1 MKRLSI
7 RFFAIATLLLCAS
20 ATTFA
25 AVDWSQY
32 DFVDAGGRAEYTNKY
47 KVEQVENLSVVN
59 IQQPGF
65 ASELGIYMHVPGG
78 ISECTGTANKINGAG
93 VCIFLSGLTAQET
106 EVTIKYAPANEIT
119 FHIYYVDGGAAKKEN
134 VVLNETAY
142 ASTGNAA
149 EGNDGNEGTRWETKY
164 EDGATDAE
172 KDAQWWLCKMAE
184 ESEFNTVQILWEGAY
199 AKSFKLEISN
209 DSTTWTEI
217 AKIEDQKLESFPY
230 LQTISVGEQKA
241 KYLRFTGIARGTNY
255 GYSFWELRAFT
266 KKEQTLTTIE
276 LKAAADLV
284 KVGESLALTTVTK
297 DQDGEAMVAE
307 VTYTV
312 SPADAGTVENGTFK
326 ASKFGAATITATS
339 GAVASNTV
347 TVFCYE
353 GDNVALST
361 NIDNDNK
368 AIAQSEIGTGTSAF
382 YAVDGNEG
390 SVWQGSSTN
399 GTADTEEA
407 RTYDSWFVLDL
418 GAYYNVSLVT
428 IKFEGACSEAYH
440 LDFSANNTDWNLAYN
455 YVGAAGVNG
464 HTDMLYGDNL
474 ANAQS
479 VRYVRFWSTKAAT
492 SYGMKIYE
500 MKVFATPGTAP
511 ADNEKPVMGT
521 ATLVSSN
528 YAQAVVAVTA
538 TDNIGIA
545 FYHVVDAA
553 NAYDAKIAAVDGN
566 ITITGIVPATTY
578 NFTIT
583 AIDLADN
590 ESENSAAVRV
600 VTPTHLYVPAAA
612 PAAPTYPAN
621 QVKAVYSATYN
632 ADCNFGE
639 WGSGT
644 IYTQDDF
651 GKKYVT
657 TENGGWFGLIDFSLN
672 CSSME
677 YLHLDVWSDED
688 ITMQVFP
695 IWGGVEKFVT
705 RTVEGQTWNSI
716 DIALTD
722 FVGITDWTNIYQI
735 KIADVKGKTF
745 WLNNVYFYTT
755 KEPEKDAE
763 APTSFTASLVS
774 ASYVSAD
781 IKAKATDNSGV
792 VIFQVFNG
800 ENKIAEKIAVSNV
813 ETTFTV
819 NGLQSGTTHN
829 LTVKAVDETGNT
841 AETMVPVT
849 LTTKALPAA
858 APAPTAS
865 ASDVLSIY
873 SDTYATATGVNR
885 FMGQWSQTTVETEVE
900 LTADNKAL
908 LYTTCNY
915 LGWEGVTIDVSSYAN
930 LHMDI
935 YIETAG
941 SIEYTPIW
949 KNGEAVKQYDLEAG
963 WNSLNINLK
972 ADFPAVD
979 LANIIQMKWA
989 NMPSVCIIDNVYF
1002 WKQGTTTLINT
1013 VATDTLVTKTIENGQ
1028 LIIIRDGIRYNTIG
1042 QVIE

>member
-20 ATTFA
+20 TTTFA

-32 DFVDAGGRAEYTNKY
+32 AFLGDGAGGGKYSDKY
-47 KVEQVENLSVVN
+47 KVEKVEGINDIVN

-65 ASELGIYMHVPGG
+65 ATEPGIYITFPAG
-78 ISECTGTANKINGAG
+78 IISCSVSGDIQGAG
-93 VCIFLSGLTAQET
+93 MIMHLSAFTAQET
-106 EVTIKYAPANEIT
+106 EVTVVHGLGTVVFHVYYA
-119 FHIYYVDGGAAKKEN
+119 DGGAAKKEN

-142 ASTGNAA
+142 ASSGNAA
-149 EGNDGNEGTRWETKY
+149 EGNDGNEGTRWTATPA
-164 EDGATDAE
+164 DDATDAE

-199 AKSFKLEISN
+199 AASFSLEVSN

-217 AKIEDQKLESFPY
+217 AKVTDQKLETFPY
-230 LQTISVGEQKA
+230 LQTIAVGNQKA
-241 KYLRFTGIARGTNY
+241 KYLRLTLIKRGTGYN
-255 GYSFWELRAFT
+255 YSFWELRAFT
-266 KKEQTLTTIE
+266 KKEQTLSTIE

-297 DQDGEAMVAE
+297 DQDGEAMEAE

-312 SPADAGTVENGTFK
+312 SPADAGTVENGAFK

-339 GAVASNTV
+339 GAVASNMV

-353 GDNVALST
+353 GDNVALSK
-361 NIDNDNK
+361 NIGTDNK
-368 AIAQSEIGTGTSAF
+368 VIAQSEIGQGTNAF
-382 YAVDGNEG
+382 YAVDGDEG
-390 SVWQGSSTN
+390 NVWQGSATN

-500 MKVFATPGTAP
+500 MKVFATPGSAP

-590 ESENSAAVRV
+590 ESENSAAVKV
-600 VTPTHLYVPAAA
+600 VTPVYYPAPTVAA
-612 PAAPTYPAN
+612 PVPVHDAKNVLSLYSDKYANAFAAINSYNEGWWQAPSMEEKDIDGDHYMRYFGRMTGMVGWQFA
-621 QVKAVYSATYN
+621 AIEATGMTHIHV
-632 ADCNFGE
+632 DI
-639 WGSGT
+639 WPSVSGT
-644 IYTQDDF
+644 IQMGPTYGGDGLTTQV
-651 GKKYVT
+651 GIVV
-657 TENGGWFGLIDFSLN
+657 
-672 CSSME
+672 
-677 YLHLDVWSDED
+677 LDVE
-688 ITMQVFP
+688 Q
-695 IWGGVEKFVT
+695 EK
-705 RTVEGQTWNSI
+705 WNSFDI
-716 DIALTD
+716 DLSEVMDA
-722 FVGITDWTNIYQI
+722 
-735 KIADVKGKTF
+735 
-745 WLNNVYFYTT
+745 NNAVLQL
-755 KEPEKDAE
+755 E
-763 APTSFTASLVS
+763 S
-774 ASYVSAD
+774 
-781 IKAKATDNSGV
+781 
-792 VIFQVFNG
+792 IFQHQ
-800 ENKIAEKIAVSNV
+800 
-813 ETTFTV
+813 FT
-819 NGLQSGTTHN
+819 NY
-829 LTVKAVDETGNT
+829 
-841 AETMVPVT
+841 
-849 LTTKALPAA
+849 AA
-858 APAPTAS
+858 
-865 ASDVLSIY
+865 
-873 SDTYATATGVNR
+873 
-885 FMGQWSQTTVETEVE
+885 QTE
-900 LTADNKAL
+900 
-908 LYTTCNY
+908 
-915 LGWEGVTIDVSSYAN
+915 
-930 LHMDI
+930 
-935 YIETAG
+935 
-941 SIEYTPIW
+941 
-949 KNGEAVKQYDLEAG
+949 
-963 WNSLNINLK
+963 
-972 ADFPAVD
+972 F
-979 LANIIQMKWA
+979 
-989 NMPSVCIIDNVYF
+989 SVDNVYF
-1002 WKQGTTTLINT
+1002 WKEGTTTLTNT
-1013 VATDTLVTKTIENGQ
+1013 VTTDTPAVKTIENGQ
-1028 LIIIRDGIRYNTIG
+1028 LVIVRDGVRYNAQGVQI
-1042 QVIE
+1042 Q

>member
-32 DFVDAGGRAEYTNKY
+32 NFLGDGAGGGKYSNKY
-47 KVEQVENLSVVN
+47 KVEKVEGINEIVN

-65 ASELGIYMHVPGG
+65 ATEPGIYITFPAG
-78 ISECTGTANKINGAG
+78 ITSCSVSSDIQGAG
-93 VCIFLSGLTAQET
+93 MIMHLSAFTAQET
-106 EVTIKYAPANEIT
+106 EVTVVCDQKTIVFHVYYA
-119 FHIYYVDGGAAKKEN
+119 DGGATKKEN

-142 ASTGNAA
+142 ASSGNAA

-209 DSTTWTEI
+209 DSTVWTEI

-230 LQTISVGEQKA
+230 LQTISVGERKA

-284 KVGESLALTTVTK
+284 KVGESLALTTATK
-297 DQDGEAMVAE
+297 DQDGEAMEAE

-368 AIAQSEIGTGTSAF
+368 VIAQSEIGTGTSAF
-382 YAVDGNEG
+382 FAVDGNEG
-390 SVWQGSSTN
+390 SIWQGSSTN

-455 YVGAAGVNG
+455 YVGVAGTNG

-583 AIDLADN
+583 AIDIANN
-590 ESENSAAVRV
+590 ESENSAAVKV
-600 VTPTHLYVPAAA
+600 VTPVYYPAPTVAA
-612 PAAPTYPAN
+612 PVPVHDAKNVLSLYSDKYANAFTAITSYNEGWWQAPSMEEKDIDGDHYMRYFGRMTGMVGWQFAAIE
-621 QVKAVYSATYN
+621 ATGMTHIHV
-632 ADCNFGE
+632 DI
-639 WGSGT
+639 WPSVSGT
-644 IYTQDDF
+644 IQMGPTYGGTGLTTQV
-651 GKKYVT
+651 GIVV
-657 TENGGWFGLIDFSLN
+657 
-672 CSSME
+672 
-677 YLHLDVWSDED
+677 LDVE
-688 ITMQVFP
+688 Q
-695 IWGGVEKFVT
+695 EK
-705 RTVEGQTWNSI
+705 WNSFDI
-716 DIALTD
+716 DLSEVMDA
-722 FVGITDWTNIYQI
+722 
-735 KIADVKGKTF
+735 
-745 WLNNVYFYTT
+745 NNAVLQL
-755 KEPEKDAE
+755 E
-763 APTSFTASLVS
+763 S
-774 ASYVSAD
+774 
-781 IKAKATDNSGV
+781 
-792 VIFQVFNG
+792 IFQHQ
-800 ENKIAEKIAVSNV
+800 
-813 ETTFTV
+813 FT
-819 NGLQSGTTHN
+819 NY
-829 LTVKAVDETGNT
+829 
-841 AETMVPVT
+841 
-849 LTTKALPAA
+849 AA
-858 APAPTAS
+858 
-865 ASDVLSIY
+865 
-873 SDTYATATGVNR
+873 
-885 FMGQWSQTTVETEVE
+885 QTE
-900 LTADNKAL
+900 
-908 LYTTCNY
+908 
-915 LGWEGVTIDVSSYAN
+915 
-930 LHMDI
+930 
-935 YIETAG
+935 
-941 SIEYTPIW
+941 
-949 KNGEAVKQYDLEAG
+949 
-963 WNSLNINLK
+963 
-972 ADFPAVD
+972 F
-979 LANIIQMKWA
+979 
-989 NMPSVCIIDNVYF
+989 SVDNVYF
-1002 WKQGTTTLINT
+1002 WKEGTTTLINT
-1013 VATDTLVTKTIENGQ
+1013 VATDSPATKIIENGQ
-1028 LIIIRDGIRYNTIG
+1028 LVIVRDGVRYNAQGVQI
-1042 QVIE
+1042 Q